1 MEVANGIY
9 DILCALSIVNITN
22 IPILHDLHTSMIVES
37 ERNNPLIQRFNAY
50 WIFTYGVMR
59 IYGGCNKNYSLV
71 AISYYIE
78 AGIIANE
85 CFVHN
90 TMVLD
95 KSIFVIVVSLLL
107 GFYMDNQYFDF
118 CIARNKINNPT
129 TLMDA
134 K

>member
-1 MEVANGIY
+1 MEVVNGIY

-22 IPILHDLHTSMIVES
+22 IPILNDLHTSMIVES
-37 ERNNPLIQRFNAY
+37 ERNNPLIQRFYAY

-59 IYGGCNKNYSLV
+59 IYGGYNLV

-85 CFVHN
+85 CFMHN

-107 GFYMDNQYFDF
+107 GFYMNNQYFDF